1 LFLGWMNDW
10 DYAQGVPAYT
20 FRSAMTL
27 PRVLKLRAF
36 DEGLRLVSQPV
47 PELASLRQ
55 GEPLRTMQDTWVE
68 GGRNPLLG
76 LSGETLE
83 ILAEFQVDGAT
94 TASEFGFKLRQGD
107 GKETVVGYEVQPG
120 AMFVDRTRSGEF
132 EFRGDNGRRHD
143 APLAPAAGK
152 IELHIFLDRTSVEV
166 FGNDGQRVITDTMFP
181 PPNAKG
187 VALYATDGR
196 VRLTSL
202 AIHRLQGFYETAG
215 AD

>member
-1 LFLGWMNDW
+1 MNDW

-36 DEGLRLVSQPV
+36 DGGLRLVSRPV
-47 PELASLRQ
+47 PELQALRQ

-76 LSGETLE
+76 LSGVTLE
-83 ILAEFQVDGAT
+83 ILAEFQVDGGT
-94 TASEFGFKLRQGD
+94 TASEFGLKLRQGD

-132 EFRGDNGRRHD
+132 EFRGDDGGGPR
-143 APLAPAAGK
+143 APPAPAARQG
-152 IELHIFLDRTSVEV
+152 ELHNFLHPASVEGV
-166 FGNDGQRVITDTMFP
+166 GNDGRPGVTPPTFP
-181 PPNAKG
+181 PPP
-187 VALYATDGR
+187 
-196 VRLTSL
+196 
-202 AIHRLQGFYETAG
+202 
-215 AD
+215 